1 MYRLT
6 KFGTVSLDYYNQVD
20 PIGSGETPVS
30 YQALPDG
37 GALDGF
43 GRATKH
49 PGAVERVK
57 TVRLYGLT
65 RSQLESRYFEL
76 LSMRGKR
83 DLLFRR
89 TAAGDEHWIY
99 ARMAS
104 VEGEN
109 NFSLARF
116 KFFQDL
122 ALRFITQEAAWHG
135 EHLGSWFLDS
145 GVYLG
150 SGYELDAGEAVE
162 MTSSPFSFTV
172 YNGSSAANGRAPVR
186 AMQIIVTTG
195 SAGIDAGTLSISR
208 SGGETL
214 EFSAAMAASKQLVIN
229 TGTMQ
234 VTLDGADAYDDLD
247 FTATADMA
255 TWFSLEPGPNT
266 ITVEFTKSGAG
277 DNPTIEFIF
286 DEAWY

>member
-6 KFGTVSLDYYNQVD
+6 RFGTVSLDYYNQID
-20 PIGSGETPVS
+20 PIGSGETPIS
-30 YQALPDG
+30 YQALPIG

-65 RSQLESRYFEL
+65 RAQLESRYFEI
-76 LSMRGKR
+76 LSMRGRR
-83 DLLFRR
+83 DKLLRL
-89 TAAGDEHWIY
+89 TPSGELHWMY
-99 ARMAS
+99 ARLAS
-104 VEGEN
+104 IEGDN
-109 NFSLARF
+109 DFSLARF

-122 ALRFITQEAAWHG
+122 ALRFLTQESVWHG

-150 SGYELDAGEAVE
+150 TGYELDTGDEVE
-162 MTSSPFSFTV
+162 MTASPFSFTV
-172 YNGSSAANGRAPVR
+172 YNGSTADNGRAAVR
-186 AMQIIVTTG
+186 AMQIIVSTG
-195 SAGIDAGTLSISR
+195 SVGIDAGTLTITR
-208 SGGETL
+208 TGGEIL
-214 EFSAAMAASKQLVIN
+214 EFSAAMAASKDLIIN

-255 TWFSLEPGPNT
+255 AWFSLEPGPNT